1 MKQPNTMLN
10 RCNMRV
16 YVDLKFDHKHL
27 LVFFR
32 KNIKIEIK
40 SCMFPVFLPLFRASG
55 GCFRQSSAQHLW
67 LPSCHVLK
75 RWEGRKA
82 RFKFGQPTLAAQLE
96 MLTKTNVQRFLT
108 NFFGGV
114 FGRAR
119 RYLDWLC
126 SVALCCILLSAL
138 YCVVLCC
145 DVMCRDV
152 SYLLLYFVGL
162 NDLMQQLDGRTT
174 VRPTQGLNKQNFHCI
189 FFTGKHRFLREI
201 FIITTFC
208 AFSCPG

>member
-1 MKQPNTMLN
+1 MLK
-10 RCNMRV
+10 RCNTRV

-32 KNIKIEIK
+32 KNIKIKIK

-96 MLTKTNVQRFLT
+96 MLTKTWFSPSQHFQTLPHFRKDNFPTFLQE
-108 NFFGGV
+108 
-114 FGRAR
+114 
-119 RYLDWLC
+119 W
-126 SVALCCILLSAL
+126 
-138 YCVVLCC
+138 
-145 DVMCRDV
+145 
-152 SYLLLYFVGL
+152 
-162 NDLMQQLDGRTT
+162 
-174 VRPTQGLNKQNFHCI
+174 
-189 FFTGKHRFLREI
+189 
-201 FIITTFC
+201 
-208 AFSCPG
+208 FSCQWVNLLKYSFALNGQHFRLLTQKRVKTMGLRA